1 MPRGQAPREP
11 FSLGDDDGVYDA
23 TGERKG
29 FQFPPEGHCFI
40 PPYTHSLGDKA
51 MWFLHQIGFELDPWQ
66 EFVLRNML
74 HMDESGHWAASE
86 ALLLVPR
93 QNGKTAIIEARE
105 LVGLYVIGDKLCI
118 HTAVLFQSARE
129 SYYRLKARIE
139 NFPDLKEITHFRSGN
154 DNMSIEIKSPEEQRK
169 LGIAEKNVH
178 PNAGGRVVYMA
189 RGTAVARGFSADVI
203 VLDEAYALDEASIA
217 AIDYA
222 TSARK
227 NPYIIYASSTG
238 MEDSVELEKIRERG
252 LQHDPDML
260 FLEWCATNRNLDDEE
275 NYYRS
280 NPALGYRIS
289 IHRIRKER
297 NRHSD
302 RTFGRERLGLW
313 ADNAFMSVI
322 SADLWKSLCL
332 CHGTRHDEHKV
343 EGFTV
348 DWEHIVSPTVVAI
361 DSTPD
366 GAYTTVCWA
375 GKTLAGTVQVEV
387 LKDGRGVGWALDFVA
402 ALYSSERV
410 ENPPPLAVVV
420 QAGATAGQL
429 IPELEALGVNVVP
442 FGQRDV
448 CDACKY
454 FYDSADDGRL
464 SHLGDVSLSS
474 ALGGATQIFVGKAGG
489 TKEEPEFR
497 TWYWGRRDTTVD
509 ITGLC
514 AATYAAWGLTKVTA
528 KEVAEREPWED
539 TKKGSWVW

>member
-1 MPRGQAPREP
+1 MPSGQAPRDP

-23 TGERKG
+23 SGERCG
-29 FQFPPEGHCFI
+29 YQFPPDGHYHI
-40 PPYTHSLGDKA
+40 PPYTRSLGDQA
-51 MWFLHQIGFELDPWQ
+51 MWFLHRIGFELDPWQ
-66 EFVLRNML
+66 ATVLRNML
-74 HMDESGHWAASE
+74 NLDASGHWAAAE

-139 NFPDLKEITHFRSGN
+139 NYPDLKAITHFRSGN
-154 DNMSIEIKSPEEQRK
+154 DNMSIEIYSDSGHK
-169 LGIAEKNVH
+169 
-178 PNAGGRVVYMA
+178 NAGGRVVYMA

-203 VLDEAYALDEASIA
+203 VLDEAYAVDEASIA

-227 NPYIIYASSTG
+227 NPFIIYASSTG
-238 MEDSVELEKIRERG
+238 MEDSLELEKLRERG
-252 LQHDPDML
+252 LRHDDDML
-260 FLEWCATNRNLDDEE
+260 FMEWCATSRDLDDEE

-289 IHRIRKER
+289 VHRIHKER

-313 ADNAFMSVI
+313 ADNSFNAVI
-322 SADLWKSLCL
+322 PADQWKSLCL
-332 CHGTRHDEHKV
+332 CHGRVHADHKV
-343 EGFTV
+343 NGVPV
-348 DWEHIVSPTVVAI
+348 DWERIVSPTVVAI
-361 DSTPD
+361 DSAPD
-366 GAYTTVCWA
+366 GAYTTVSWA
-375 GKTLAGTVQVEV
+375 GKTTNGTVQVEV

-402 ALYSSERV
+402 ALYSTERV

-442 FGQRDV
+442 FGQRDI

-454 FYDSADDGRL
+454 FYDCANDGRL
-464 SHLGDVSLSS
+464 SHLGDISLSS
-474 ALGGATQIFVGKAGG
+474 ALSGATQIFVGKAGG
-489 TKEEPEFR
+489 TKEEPEYR
-497 TWYWGRRDTTVD
+497 AWYWGRKDTTVD

-514 AATYAAWGLTKVTA
+514 ASTYAAWGLNKVTA
-528 KEVAEREPWED
+528 EEVAKREPWED
-539 TKKGSWVW
+539 TAKGSWIW

>member
-1 MPRGQAPREP
+1 MPRGQAPRDP

-23 TGERKG
+23 TGERYG
-29 FQFPPEGHCFI
+29 FQLPPDGHWHI
-40 PPYTHSLGDKA
+40 PPFSLSLGDKA
-51 MWFLHQIGFELDPWQ
+51 MWFLHKIGFNLDPWQ
-66 EFVLRNML
+66 EYVLRNML
-74 HMDESGHWAASE
+74 NMDAESRWAASE

-105 LVGLYVIGDKLCI
+105 LCGLYLPEIRDQLCI

-139 NFPDLKEITHFRSGN
+139 RFAALKDITHFRSGN
-154 DNMSIEIKSPEEQRK
+154 DNMSIEIRSD
-169 LGIAEKNVH
+169 ADH

-203 VLDEAYALDEASIA
+203 VLDEAYALDEAAIA

-227 NPYIIYASSTG
+227 NAFIIYASSTG
-238 MEDSVELEKIRERG
+238 MEDSLELEKIRERG
-252 LQHDPDML
+252 LQHDDDML
-260 FLEWCATNRNLDDEE
+260 FFEWCATTRDLDDEE

-289 IHRIRKER
+289 VHRIRKER
-297 NRHSD
+297 KRHSD

-313 ADNAFMSVI
+313 ADSAFSSVI
-322 SADLWKSLCL
+322 PADHWKSLCL
-332 CHGTRHDEHKV
+332 CHGMVHSDHRADGIPV
-343 EGFTV
+343 A
-348 DWEHIVSPTVVAI
+348 WEPIVTPTVVSV

-366 GAYTTVCWA
+366 GSYTTVCWA
-375 GKTLAGTVQVEV
+375 GKTASGTVQVEV

-402 ALYSSERV
+402 SLYSSEQV

-429 IPELEALGVNVVP
+429 IPELEALGVTVVP
-442 FGQRDV
+442 FGQRDI

-454 FYDSADDGRL
+454 FYDCANDGRL
-464 SHLGDVSLSS
+464 SHLGDFSIAS

-489 TKEEPEFR
+489 TKEEPEYR
-497 TWYWGRRDTTVD
+497 AWYWGRRDVTVD

-514 AATYAAWGLTKVTA
+514 ASTYAAWGLNKVTA
-528 KEVAEREPWED
+528 EAIAKREAWED
-539 TKKGSWVW
+539 TQKGSWVW